1 MDPLTG
7 LNPLQ
12 SLQSGS
18 PLGLANFGM
27 LGNAASRCGGFGNP
41 MGGQMEMLMQMQQLN
56 MNLLGMLLTLMGA
69 QGGSLPGLTGLGN
82 TGASGPSGSTGASS
96 PSGSTGSTSPV
107 GSTSA
112 SSDSTPAST
121 NPGSTNIGPGTK
133 VLMIGDSH
141 TVGAFGTEL
150 DKQLRTTGAQ
160 VATYGASG
168 SSATQWANGGTTSS
182 GYVERGANGQVVQPP
197 WNQQHSIPK
206 LEDLIAKEKPGV
218 IIVNLGANFR
228 GGDPTSQVRSL
239 GEIAKKHGI
248 KLIWVGPPKTREDSG
263 NDSSIKAF
271 DQKMAAAMAPYGTYI
286 ASDPFTPT
294 YSGGDGLHYGTE
306 AGKKWAQG
314 IFGQLTGK

>member
-12 SLQSGS
+12 PFGNPAELGFSPFGPIGS
-18 PLGLANFGM
+18 
-27 LGNAASRCGGFGNP
+27 AACRCGGGMP
-41 MGGQMEMLMQMQQLN
+41 GMMGMESLMAMQQLN
-56 MNLLGMLLTLMGA
+56 MNLIGMLLNLMRA
-69 QGGSLPGLTGLGN
+69 QGGGGPGALGQMTGGAPGGSGGAVN
-82 TGASGPSGSTGASS
+82 ASSASGDSAPSASTGG
-96 PSGSTGSTSPV
+96 P
-107 GSTSA
+107 
-112 SSDSTPAST
+112 
-121 NPGSTNIGPGTK
+121 TNIGPGTK

-150 DKQLRTTGAQ
+150 DQKLRSTGAQ

-168 SSATQWANGGTTSS
+168 SSATQWANGGTTRS
-182 GYVERGANGQVVQPP
+182 GWVERGANGQVSQPP
-197 WNQQHSIPK
+197 WNQPHQIPR
-206 LEDLIAKEKPGV
+206 LEELIAKEKPGV

-248 KLIWVGPPKTREDSG
+248 KLIWIGPPKTREDSG

-294 YSGGDGLHYGTE
+294 YSGSDGLHYDSA
-306 AGKKWAQG
+306 AGKRWADG
-314 IFGQLTGK
+314 VFGQLTGR

>member
-1 MDPLTG
+1 MDPLAQLTHLTG
-7 LNPLQ
+7 MPNP
-12 SLQSGS
+12 SA
-18 PLGLANFGM
+18 PTPFGM
-27 LGNAASRCGGFGNP
+27 LGGAACRCGGAQIGPQNP
-41 MGGQMEMLMQMQQLN
+41 LLAMQQLN
-56 MNLLGMLLTLMGA
+56 MNLLTMLTLLMGA
-69 QGGSLPGLTGLGN
+69 GGQAPG
-82 TGASGPSGSTGASS
+82 APAGPSGNGTTPSSPVASS
-96 PSGSTGSTSPV
+96 
-107 GSTSA
+107 A
-112 SSDSTPAST
+112 PAGDPAPT
-121 NPGSTNIGPGTK
+121 NPGSPTNIGPGTK

-150 DKQLRTTGAQ
+150 DKQLRSTGAQ

-182 GYVERGANGQVVQPP
+182 GFVTRGADGSVQQPP
-197 WNQQHSIPK
+197 WNSRQSIPR
-206 LEDLIAKEKPGV
+206 LEELIAREKPGV

-228 GGDPTSQVRSL
+228 NGDPSSQVRSL
-239 GEIAKKHGI
+239 GEIAKRHGI

-294 YSGGDGLHYGTE
+294 YSGSDGLHYGAD

-314 IFGQLTGK
+314 IFGQLTGR